1 MEKITVTIEL
11 GIYKQPRYGVKIETN
26 GRHACGFSSDDAH
39 FLKFYFQRHLEN
51 IESVEFFANCADVPS
66 EMLANIKEMKE
77 ILGDKAA

>member
-11 GIYKQPRYGVKIETN
+11 GIYKQPRYSVKIEDE
-26 GRHACGFSSDDAH
+26 GRKTGGFSSDDAH

-51 IESVEFFANCADVPS
+51 IESVEFFANCVDVPS
-66 EMLANIKEMKE
+66 EMLESVKKMKE